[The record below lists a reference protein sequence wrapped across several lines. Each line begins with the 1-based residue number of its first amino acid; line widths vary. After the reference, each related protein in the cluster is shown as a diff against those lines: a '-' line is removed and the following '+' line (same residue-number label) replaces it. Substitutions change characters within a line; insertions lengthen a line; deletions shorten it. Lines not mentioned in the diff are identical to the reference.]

1 MHFHHV
7 TFISQVIAL
16 VIMWHPGRK
25 YWNCVVHLAPF
36 ALTFFLPNGK
46 KKLYSTDEARA
57 IILAPN
63 AQDNEEDID
72 ASDYGENSDFEDENS
87 SERDSFMP
95 MNVDRDTL

>member
-1 MHFHHV
+1 M
-7 TFISQVIAL
+7 TPWAQVL
-16 VIMWHPGRK
+16 KLCSSSRSV
-25 YWNCVVHLAPF
+25 CVN
-36 ALTFFLPNGK
+36 FFPSKWQK

-63 AQDNEEDID
+63 AQDTEEDID

-95 MNVDRDTL
+95 MNVGSDTL